1 MKENRELQGKNKRI
15 KNTAAQISA
24 GEAVS
29 GEAGSSAAAAACLQ
43 LLREKSTAAGFTLS
57 ERQLEQFSR
66 YYTLLIEKNKVMNLT
81 ALTEPE
87 DVVLKH
93 FVDSLYAY
101 KADLMHNKTL
111 VDVGT
116 GAGFPGLP
124 LKIYDPSLH
133 LVLLDSLTKRLK
145 FLQEVSDSLA
155 LTSVAFEHQRAEDA
169 GQDKKLREHFDLAV
183 SWAVARL
190 SVLAEYCL
198 PLIKKGGYFI
208 ALKGSKYKEEL
219 LEAELALK
227 ILGGI
232 VTAVEEVHL
241 PGLTDKRAIIFIRKV
256 KNTPA
261 IYPRKAG
268 TPMKSPLSSK

>member
-1 MKENRELQGKNKRI
+1 MKERRELQGKNETRQTVSDKS
-15 KNTAAQISA
+15 SA
-24 GEAVS
+24 REAVS
-29 GEAGSSAAAAACLQ
+29 GEADGSVAAATCCR
-43 LLREKSTAAGFTLS
+43 LLREKSAEAGFSLS

-93 FVDSLYAY
+93 FIDSLYAY
-101 KADLMHNKTL
+101 KAGFMHHKTL

-116 GAGFPGLP
+116 GAGFPGIP
-124 LKIYDPSLH
+124 LKIYDPSLQ

-145 FLQEVSDSLA
+145 FLQEVSGELGLS
-155 LTSVAFEHQRAEDA
+155 SVAFEHQRAEDA

-183 SWAVARL
+183 SRAVARL

-198 PLIKKGGYFI
+198 PLVKKGGYFI
-208 ALKGSKYKEEL
+208 ALKGSKYEEEL
-219 LEAELALK
+219 EEAEPALK

-232 VTAVEEVHL
+232 VTAVEEVCL
-241 PGLTDKRAIIFIRKV
+241 PGLTDKRAIIFIRKI

-261 IYPRKAG
+261 LYPRKAG
-268 TPMKSPLSSK
+268 TPTKNPLSSK